1 MKMRKCILFFGVM
14 ISIGFCASAQINIHY
29 NDIEINAATSSSK
42 YVIKDGINIS
52 NEEVNK
58 IKENEWLALH
68 SNPISLKKTA
78 QSIFL
83 AIPLHKINKEA
94 QWLVIKDPHINVLQV
109 WIRKKNE
116 IIKTF
121 GKTGDHFPFKSR
133 SILANE
139 FVFPVSTAFYDS
151 CELIIAADKRH
162 TKKILPVF
170 FYSDEQYIRHAQES
184 SLLHGVLIGLS
195 LILLIYNSYLYFM
208 LRQRVF
214 QWYSIYLLLILLYF
228 LSDMGYLFE
237 YLYPNFPEINDV
249 LRMGIIAG
257 SLIPFLLF
265 INEMLEL
272 KKQQPLFY
280 AVNKIMLLIFS
291 LIFILGIIS
300 AALSGFELQQFWL
313 NVYHILSPLII
324 LIVTIESFVCMIR
337 KVPFS
342 IYTTLSLLSLILM
355 SVIYLCYEK
364 NWLPDNILT
373 MNSIYAGVSA
383 EIFIMTMAI
392 AARFNSFKKSSETLQ
407 NEKNKQQEEIIN
419 TISEFKEKEMQ
430 RLSNLL
436 HDSVG
441 ARLSAIRLQLD
452 TLVSK
457 NNSDADNMQIDFV
470 AKDIS
475 ALADE
480 VRTFSHEISPLL
492 LQKNGLIIT
501 IQQLIQSIN
510 KTGKLNI
517 QFENIGSVN
526 QVSFSTE
533 IMLYNILHELIQ
545 NIIKH
550 AEADFCI
557 IQLMIEKEIISI
569 FIEDNGKG
577 FDPKKTNDGLGFSQ
591 IKKLI
596 AFVDGSFSLDTSPN
610 KGCKI
615 SIEFKNIDNE

>member
-1 MKMRKCILFFGVM
+1 
-14 ISIGFCASAQINIHY
+14 
-29 NDIEINAATSSSK
+29 
-42 YVIKDGINIS
+42 
-52 NEEVNK
+52 
-58 IKENEWLALH
+58 
-68 SNPISLKKTA
+68 
-78 QSIFL
+78 
-83 AIPLHKINKEA
+83 
-94 QWLVIKDPHINVLQV
+94 
-109 WIRKKNE
+109 
-116 IIKTF
+116 
-121 GKTGDHFPFKSR
+121 
-133 SILANE
+133 
-139 FVFPVSTAFYDS
+139 
-151 CELIIAADKRH
+151 
-162 TKKILPVF
+162 
-170 FYSDEQYIRHAQES
+170 
-184 SLLHGVLIGLS
+184 
-195 LILLIYNSYLYFM
+195 
-208 LRQRVF
+208 
-214 QWYSIYLLLILLYF
+214 
-228 LSDMGYLFE
+228 
-237 YLYPNFPEINDV
+237 
-249 LRMGIIAG
+249 
-257 SLIPFLLF
+257 
-265 INEMLEL
+265 
-272 KKQQPLFY
+272 
-280 AVNKIMLLIFS
+280 
-291 LIFILGIIS
+291 
-300 AALSGFELQQFWL
+300 
-313 NVYHILSPLII
+313 
-324 LIVTIESFVCMIR
+324 
-337 KVPFS
+337 
-342 IYTTLSLLSLILM
+342 M